1 MHTEKVAK
9 MGLILA
15 LGMILSYVEVLI
27 PIAPTMPGVKIGL
40 SNALVLLLLY
50 SYGVGYAVIYQVT
63 RIVLTAILFGNV
75 FSAVYSLA
83 GATLSLAVML
93 LIKRCQWLDIPGVS
107 MLGGV
112 FHNVGQLIVAY
123 FFVRNVAVAWYLPVL
138 LVAGAISGYL
148 IGLLSELILKRR
160 LL

>member
-1 MHTEKVAK
+1 MRTEKVAK

-50 SYGVGYAVIYQVT
+50 SYGIGYAAIYQMA

-75 FSAVYSLA
+75 FSAIYSLA
-83 GATLSLAVML
+83 GATVSLIIML
-93 LIKRCQWLDIPGVS
+93 FIKRCQWLDIPGIS

-123 FFVRNVAVAWYLPVL
+123 FFVRNGAVTWYLPVL
-138 LVAGAISGYL
+138 LIAGAISGYL

>member
-1 MHTEKVAK
+1 MRTEKIAK

-50 SYGVGYAVIYQVT
+50 SYGVGYAVVYQVT

-83 GATLSLAVML
+83 GATLSLIIML
-93 LIKRCQWLDIPGVS
+93 FIKRYQWLDIPGVS

-123 FFVRNVAVAWYLPVL
+123 FFVRNGAVTWYLPIL
-138 LVAGAISGYL
+138 LLAGALSGYVM
-148 IGLLSELILKRR
+148 GVLSEILLKRR

>member
-1 MHTEKVAK
+1 MRTEKLAK

-50 SYGVGYAVIYQVT
+50 SYGVGYAAIYQAT

-83 GATLSLAVML
+83 GATLSLVIML

-123 FFVRNVAVAWYLPVL
+123 FFVRNGAVAWYLPVL
-138 LVAGAISGYL
+138 LIAGTISGYL
-148 IGLLSELILKRR
+148 IGLLSEMILKRR